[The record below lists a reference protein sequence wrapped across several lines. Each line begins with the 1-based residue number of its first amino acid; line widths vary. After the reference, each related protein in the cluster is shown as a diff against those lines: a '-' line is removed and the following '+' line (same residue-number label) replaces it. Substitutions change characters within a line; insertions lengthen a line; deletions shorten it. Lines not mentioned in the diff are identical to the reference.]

1 VLICEKLGSTLS
13 GTYLGYTFLSVSSR
27 WREGAQVLISVADAR
42 VGLLPGSVTNV
53 FDAFY
58 TTKSHGAAM
67 GLPISRSIIE
77 SHGGRLWA
85 TPNSG
90 RGAIFLFTLPSDV
103 TAPQAVVC

>member
-1 VLICEKLGSTLS
+1 
-13 GTYLGYTFLSVSSR
+13 
-27 WREGAQVLISVADAR
+27 VADAG
-42 VGLLPGSVTNV
+42 VGLPPGRATNV

-58 TTKSHGAAM
+58 TTKPDGTGM

-77 SHGGRLWA
+77 SHGGRLWV

-103 TAPQAVVC
+103 TAPQAVVS